1 MSMSIVESI
10 NRDPSFSLI
19 EHASETEAGI
29 EWCYMHQNPRPGY
42 RPCFSE
48 PLLVELRECQR
59 QIAAR
64 MANEPASNGEIRHLV
79 LASKADVFNLGGDL
93 ELFSRLIR
101 SGDRARLLAYAQLC
115 VSVAF
120 HFARLADDRVH
131 SVAVVQGDALGGGFE
146 AALCCHTI
154 IAEEGTG
161 MGFPEVLFDLFPG
174 MGAYT
179 FLSRRVTPAQ
189 AERMMLD
196 GNIYSS
202 EDLYRMGVVDMLVP
216 RGEGLQAARELVRRR
231 RRMGNALRSL
241 NTVRAT
247 CNPVSLD
254 ELMSVTATWVD
265 AAMRLSERGLQN
277 MERLVRAQ
285 KRRVGEVPGLRQ
297 VV

>member
-1 MSMSIVESI
+1 MSVFESI
-10 NRDPSFSLI
+10 NREATFRTI
-19 EHASETEAGI
+19 EHRSEQETGI
-29 EWCYMHQNPRPGY
+29 EWCFMHHSARPGY

-48 PLLVELRECQR
+48 SLLAELRECQR
-59 QIAAR
+59 QIASR
-64 MANEPASNGEIRHLV
+64 LANEPPSSAELRHLV
-79 LASKADVFNLGGDL
+79 LASRSDVFNLGGDL

-101 SGDRARLLAYAQLC
+101 CGDRARLLGYAQLC
-115 VSVAF
+115 VSVAY
-120 HFARLADDRVH
+120 HFARLADDRV
-131 SVAVVQGDALGGGFE
+131 SSIAVVQGDALGGGFE

-179 FLSRRVTPAQ
+179 FLSRRVSPLQ

-196 GNIYSS
+196 GNVYPA
-202 EDLYRMGVVDMLVP
+202 EELHRMGVVDILVP
-216 RGEGLQAARELVRRR
+216 RGEGLQAARDLVRRR
-231 RRMGNALRSL
+231 RRMSNSLRAM

-247 CNPVSLD
+247 VNPVSLD
-254 ELMSVTATWVD
+254 ELTRVTHTWVD
-265 AAMRLSERGLQN
+265 AAMRLSERALTT

-285 KRRVGEVPGLRQ
+285 NRRTGELPGLRQ

>member
-19 EHASETEAGI
+19 EHRTEAEAGI

-101 SGDRARLLAYAQLC
+101 TGDRARLLAYAQLC

-202 EDLYRMGVVDMLVP
+202 EELYRMGVVDMLVP

-285 KRRVGEVPGLRQ
+285 KRRVGDVPDLRQ

>member
-1 MSMSIVESI
+1 MSVIESI
-10 NRDPSFSLI
+10 NRDPAFSVI
-19 EHASETEAGI
+19 EHRQETDAGI
-29 EWCYMHQNPRPGY
+29 EWCFMHRDPRPGY

-48 PLLVELRECQR
+48 QLLVELRECQR
-59 QIAAR
+59 QIANRITNDPDA
-64 MANEPASNGEIRHLV
+64 AQDSIRHLV
-79 LASKADVFNLGGDL
+79 LASHADVFNLGGDL

-101 SGDRARLLAYAQLC
+101 TGDRARLLAYAQLC

-131 SVAVVQGDALGGGFE
+131 SIAVVQGDALGGGFE

-179 FLSRRVTPAQ
+179 FLSRRVSPAQ

-196 GNIYSS
+196 GNVYSA
-202 EDLYRMGVVDMLVP
+202 EELHRMGVVDFLVP

-231 RRMGNALRSL
+231 RRMGNALRSM
-241 NTVRAT
+241 NTVRMT

-254 ELMSVTATWVD
+254 ELMQVTTTWVD
-265 AAMRLSERGLQN
+265 AAMRLGERGLQT

-285 KRRVGEVPGLRQ
+285 KRRAGATPELRQ

>member
-1 MSMSIVESI
+1 MSNVESI
-10 NRDPSFSLI
+10 SREAPFSLI
-19 EHASETEAGI
+19 EHKSEAETGI
-29 EWCYMHQNPRPGY
+29 EWCYMHHAPRPDY

-64 MANEPASNGEIRHLV
+64 MANEPSSNGEIRHLV
-79 LASKADVFNLGGDL
+79 LASRSDVFNLGGDL

-101 SGDRARLLAYAQLC
+101 TGDRARLLAYAQLC

-174 MGAYT
+174 MGAYN

-202 EDLYRMGVVDMLVP
+202 EELYRMGVVDMLVP
-216 RGEGLQAARELVRRR
+216 RGEGLQAARDLVRRR
-231 RRMGNALRSL
+231 RRMGNALRSM
-241 NTVRAT
+241 NTVRTT

-254 ELMSVTATWVD
+254 ELMRVTATWVD

-285 KRRVGEVPGLRQ
+285 KRRSGEAPVLRQ

>member
-1 MSMSIVESI
+1 MSVVESI

-19 EHASETEAGI
+19 EHRSEAESGI
-29 EWCYMHQNPRPGY
+29 EWCFMHQTPRPGY

-48 PLLVELRECQR
+48 PLLVEMRECQR

-101 SGDRARLLAYAQLC
+101 TGDRARLLAYAQLC

-120 HFARLADDRVH
+120 HFARMADDQVH

-285 KRRVGEVPGLRQ
+285 KRRVGEVPGVLRQ